1 MMGGVSMATS
11 SITKEF
17 VIRDEATYK
26 RFMKLQE
33 KPVNEKPRPESNRL
47 EEGIEKLRQFSFR
60 SKD

>member
-1 MMGGVSMATS
+1 MPTS

-17 VIRDEATYK
+17 IIRDESTYE

-33 KPVNEKPRPESNRL
+33 EPVHEKPRPESNRL
-47 EEGIEKLRQFSFR
+47 EKGIEKLKQFSFR